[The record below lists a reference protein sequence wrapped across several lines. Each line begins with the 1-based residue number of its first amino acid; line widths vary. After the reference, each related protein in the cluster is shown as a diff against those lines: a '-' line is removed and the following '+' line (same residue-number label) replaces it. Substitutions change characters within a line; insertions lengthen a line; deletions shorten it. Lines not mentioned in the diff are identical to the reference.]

1 MRPITEHATTVTSN
15 LGPEY
20 PPIDPAE
27 PVPDDPGEL
36 SPDTPDT
43 LPPAPEEPMPDDP
56 DDPEQVPAIPVSHQV
71 LGGSRG
77 VEASLEP

>member
-1 MRPITEHATTVTSN
+1 MKRHVSLAPAMLVLTEHTTAVTSN

-56 DDPEQVPAIPVSHQV
+56 DGPEQVPAVP
-71 LGGSRG
+71 
-77 VEASLEP
+77 

>member
-1 MRPITEHATTVTSN
+1 MFTRPTVRPLMEQTATVTSN
-15 LGPEY
+15 LWPEY
-20 PPIDPAE
+20 PPIDPGE

-56 DDPEQVPAIPVSHQV
+56 GGPEQVPAVP
-71 LGGSRG
+71 
-77 VEASLEP
+77 

>member
-1 MRPITEHATTVTSN
+1 MTGGCEPGMSSPCRLRCQPSTEHTTTVTSN

-56 DDPEQVPAIPVSHQV
+56 DGPEQVPAVP
-71 LGGSRG
+71 
-77 VEASLEP
+77 